1 MTDIKAPNLSRNQR
15 AIVLFFIYGIVLIAA
30 TFLAYGLRFDFVIP
44 IEHQLHIR
52 KIWVWVWLLKIAAL
66 AMVGQFSS
74 LLSFFSVPDLKRLG
88 LGMGVVTAGLLMMWN
103 INDYFHQMSRGA
115 IILDGMASFLGL
127 SMTRLGFRLVRQGG
141 GSADRGEKTIVGI
154 VGAGEL
160 GASLAQDLRLKTDMV
175 PVAFFD
181 DEPRKNGTQIHGIP
195 VVGNIKELKQENL
208 YLIEEII
215 IAQPGLSAGRI
226 NEILNMLSEQKIR
239 CRTIPSLSQLASGQ
253 VMTAVRP
260 IEIGDV
266 LGREPVDFG
275 EKNLDGFYAGKRIM
289 ITGAGGSIGSE
300 LSRQLGRLNPGHIL
314 LVDKSE
320 ENLFKIHS
328 EINSTALVTPVLLD
342 IQARQK
348 MAAILEEYRPEII
361 FHAAAYKHVDML
373 ERQPSVA
380 IQNNVLA
387 THSLAEL
394 AKEKNVDRFVLISTD
409 KAVEPSSI
417 MGATKRLA
425 EQFIEGHAIN
435 SARTKYM
442 SVRFGNVLGSS
453 GSVIPIFQ
461 GQIDKGGPVTVR
473 GREVSRYFMSIP
485 EAAGLVLR
493 GASTGENG
501 DQFILDMGEP
511 VRILDLAKQ
520 MIELSGKIVGEDI
533 VIEYTDLLPGEKEH
547 EELHSA
553 NERLLDTSH
562 PKIKRVEAQTLSD
575 SEWEKLQ
582 SGLLQLDLSD
592 DPSAVS
598 FLKENIPNFK
608 SE

>member
-1 MTDIKAPNLSRNQR
+1 MTDIKSPKLTRNQR

-30 TFLAYGLRFDFVIP
+30 TFLAYGLRFDFAIP

-52 KIWVWVWLLKIAAL
+52 KIWIWVWLLKITAL
-66 AMVGQFSS
+66 AIVGQFSS
-74 LLSFFSVPDLKRLG
+74 LLSFFSIPDLKRLG

-103 INDYFHQMSRGA
+103 INDVFHQMSRGA

-141 GSADRGEKTIVGI
+141 DAANRGEKTIVGI

-160 GASLAQDLRLKTDMV
+160 GASLVQDLRLKTDMV

-181 DEPRKNGTQIHGIP
+181 DEPRKKGTQIHGIP

-226 NEILNMLSEQKIR
+226 TEILNLLSEQKIR

-253 VMTAVRP
+253 VVTAVRP

-266 LGREPVDFG
+266 LGREPVNFV

-320 ENLFKIHS
+320 ENLFKINS
-328 EINSTALVTPVLLD
+328 EIDSTAQVNPVLLD

-348 MAAILEEYRPEII
+348 MAAILEEYCPEII

-380 IQNNVLA
+380 VQNNVLA

-394 AKEKNVDRFVLISTD
+394 AKEKKVDHFVLISTD

-425 EQFIEGHAIN
+425 EQFIEGHAMG
-435 SARTKYM
+435 SVRTKYM

-461 GQIDKGGPVTVR
+461 GQIDKGGPLTVR
-473 GREVSRYFMSIP
+473 GSETSRYFMSIP
-485 EAAGLVLR
+485 EAAGLVLS
-493 GASTGENG
+493 GASTGKNG

-520 MIELSGKIVGEDI
+520 MIELSGKKLGEDI

-562 PKIKRVEAQTLSD
+562 PKIKRVESKPLSA
-575 SEWEKLQ
+575 SEWEQLQ
-582 SGLLQLDLSD
+582 MGLLQLDPSD
-592 DPSAVS
+592 DPSAES
-598 FLKENIPNFK
+598 FLKENIPNFR